1 MMAPTKPNT
10 NLPKDK
16 NRLVYFDYFRGLA
29 ILIIILGHCY
39 NAWPRN
45 QMWEAT
51 LVNLISGGTA
61 LFVFISGFFFHHVY
75 YPKYQYW
82 SFIKNKAKYVFA
94 PYIILSLLYIGY
106 YYLLHG
112 EVVMANVLNEYFGPQ
127 LNNIALVL
135 LNLLTGRTLWA
146 YWYIPFI
153 MMVFLLSPVFI
164 RFIRL
169 PLIVKIIITTSLL
182 IISMIVHRPSWELNP
197 FHSLI
202 YYVPFYLLGMIY
214 SLHRPIIDPWIQGK
228 APLLF
233 IVTVTV
239 AAGMHLLGQTDNMG
253 KASIFAW
260 HGIDLM
266 VIQKLSLI
274 PFMLAFTM
282 ALQQYKIGFLNTMA
296 SMSFALYFLHQWA
309 LSFMR
314 STGVMDFAHGFGG
327 VLYLFALAVII
338 AYLIARCIKLLLSK
352 QSRFVIGW

>member
-1 MMAPTKPNT
+1 MTSSNSKQQ
-10 NLPKDK
+10 KEK
-16 NRLVYFDYFRGLA
+16 SRLVYFDYFRGLA

-45 QMWEAT
+45 QIWEAT

-75 YPKYQYW
+75 FQKFHYW
-82 SFIKNKAKYVFA
+82 SFIKNKTQNVFA
-94 PYIILSLLYIGY
+94 PYLMLSLIYIGY
-106 YYLLHG
+106 YYLLKSDI
-112 EVVMANVLNEYFGPQ
+112 VMATVLNEFFGPQ

-153 MMVFLLSPVFI
+153 MLVFWFSPVFI
-164 RFIRL
+164 QFIRL
-169 PLIVKIIITTSLL
+169 SLKVKLVITISLFIV
-182 IISMIVHRPSWELNP
+182 SMIVHRPSWELNP
-197 FHSLI
+197 LHSLI
-202 YYVPFYLLGMIY
+202 YYAPYYLLGIIY
-214 SLHRPIIDPWIQGK
+214 SLHRSTIDPWIKGK
-228 APLLF
+228 EILLLV
-233 IVTVTV
+233 ITV
-239 AAGMHLLGQTDNMG
+239 AVATGMHLLGQTDNMG

-266 VIQKLSLI
+266 VIQKLTLI

-282 ALQQYKIGFLNTMA
+282 VLQQYKISFLNTMA

-314 STGVMDFAHGFGG
+314 SVGILDFEHGFSG
-327 VLYLFALAVII
+327 VLYIFLLALLTS
-338 AYLIARCIKLLLSK
+338 YLLARFIKLLLKK
-352 QSRFVIGW
+352 QSRYVIGW